1 MKITKISKKAMNDK
15 NVNWYYLCLEM
26 MLAYIPQALDS
37 KETFSKVQEISDHF
51 ISLSKTLDEKT
62 QNKIILTFKDTEDI
76 ANVKQL
82 MAHISR
88 QNYELIKDRAIEIG
102 VFKHN

>member
-1 MKITKISKKAMNDK
+1 MNDK

-26 MLAYIPQALDS
+26 MLAYIPQALDTR
-37 KETFSKVQEISDHF
+37 ETFNKVQEISDHF
-51 ISLSKTLDEKT
+51 ISLSKILAEKT
-62 QNKIILTFKDTEDI
+62 QNKIILTSKDTEDI

-82 MAHISR
+82 MARISR

-102 VFKHN
+102 VFTHN